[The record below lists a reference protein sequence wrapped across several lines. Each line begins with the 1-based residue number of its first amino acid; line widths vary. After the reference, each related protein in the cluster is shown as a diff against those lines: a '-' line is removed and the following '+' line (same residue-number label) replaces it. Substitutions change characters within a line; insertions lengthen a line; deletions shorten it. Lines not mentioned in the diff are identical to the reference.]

1 MLIKTQVTAS
11 HHTPTDAHAH
21 AQAQDDADADARLY
35 GGFGDQVVALLISDQ
50 GPDE

>member
-11 HHTPTDAHAH
+11 HHNPTDADAD
-21 AQAQDDADADARLY
+21 AQAYDDADADARLY
-35 GGFGDQVVALLISDQ
+35 GGFGDQVVAVLISDQ

>member
-11 HHTPTDAHAH
+11 HHNPTDADAD
-21 AQAQDDADADARLY
+21 AQAQDDADAGARLY
-35 GGFGDQVVALLISDQ
+35 GGFGDQVVAVLISDQ